1 MPKLQQIGAVL
12 LVVISLA
19 LGWYAWVL
27 GTRAVTP
34 KAAPTV
40 VPQQNVVVAAK
51 PVQAGAPIPREAV
64 KIVSMSFRPEGA
76 FDRVE
81 SVVGRI
87 PAENLVVGEPILA
100 QRMHGAETGISTEI
114 APGER
119 AVAVRVDEVVAVG
132 NRLNPRDLVDV
143 YVTERRSGDEVSE
156 TQSRLLLNGAKVLA
170 VGNRTVQG
178 REEKASVDQI
188 SLTKGMADAPR
199 TVVLAVPDG
208 EVGRLA
214 LAAETGKLLL
224 ALRGSRG
231 AVMAANGTEKVTLRE
246 LAGGGAA
253 APVAAARGA
262 RVIRPA
268 GGFVEEDIEV
278 VRGLKSASGE

>member
-1 MPKLQQIGAVL
+1 MPKLQQISAVL

-34 KAAPTV
+34 KTAPTA
-40 VPQQNVVVAAK
+40 VPQQNVVVAAQ
-51 PVQAGAPIPREAV
+51 PLRAGTPIPREALKTV
-64 KIVSMSFRPEGA
+64 PMPFRPEGA
-76 FDRVE
+76 FERTE

-114 APGER
+114 AANER

-143 YVTERRSGDEVSE
+143 YVTERRSGDEVGE
-156 TQSRLLLNGAKVLA
+156 TQSKLLLIGVKVLA
-170 VGNRTVQG
+170 VGNRSALG
-178 REEKASVDQI
+178 REEKPATDQGA
-188 SLTKGMADAPR
+188 LAKNAVEAPR
-199 TVVLAVPDG
+199 TVVLVVPDG
-208 EVGRLA
+208 EVARLA

-224 ALRGSRG
+224 ALRGNRG
-231 AVMAANGTEKVTLRE
+231 ATVAAGGSAKITLRE
-246 LAGGGAA
+246 LTGGAA
-253 APVAAARGA
+253 PAPLSAPRAAGTP
-262 RVIRPA
+262 RPA
-268 GGFVEEDIEV
+268 GLSAAEEIEV